1 MSNPETGSD
10 PDIRLIGHEFSLY
23 SGKVRAYLRHKQIP
37 FVESSTPE
45 DRELVK
51 ERVGRRVIPVV
62 VMPDGDCVQDTTLI
76 IDYLEDRYPQR
87 SVYPEGVWQ
96 RLVSLLFEVYGDE
109 WLVLP
114 AMHYRWHFKRKN
126 LAYVLRNFGNIIKPG
141 WPAWLRPIGGLP
153 AAILFG
159 NLYKPVM
166 GRSRRN
172 IGEIEKS
179 YESFLDDFNRHLEV
193 HDYLLGG
200 RPGIGDFGLIGPLYA
215 HLYRDPYPGKLMRE
229 RAPDV
234 VRWVERMQHP
244 AAFDGTFLPDD
255 QVPETLYPMLRRM
268 FAEQMPILVDT
279 VRRVGRW
286 AEEHPDAKGIPRFIG
301 KHEFSIGEVKATRYV
316 MPFAQWMFQR
326 PVAFYQS
333 LTTEEKACVDPL
345 LAELGGLAGLNEPIT
360 APLKFEKYRIRL
372 DRSLSGRDSRETIAD
387 ER

>member
-1 MSNPETGSD
+1 MSNPEMGSD
-10 PDIRLIGHEFSLY
+10 PHVRLIGHEFSLY
-23 SGKVRAYLRHKQIP
+23 SGKARAYLRHKQIP

-62 VMPDGDCVQDTTLI
+62 VTADGDCVQDTTVI
-76 IDYLEDRYPQR
+76 IDYFEERCPER
-87 SVYPEGVWQ
+87 SVYPAGAWQ

-126 LAYVLRNFGNIIKPG
+126 LAYVLKNFGNIIKPG
-141 WPAWLRPIGGLP
+141 WPHWLRPIGGLP
-153 AAILFG
+153 AAMLFG
-159 NLYKPVM
+159 NLYKPIM

-179 YESFLDDFNRHLEV
+179 YESFLDDFNRHLEY

-200 RPGIGDFGLIGPLYA
+200 RPSIGDFGLIGPLYA
-215 HLYRDPYPGKLMRE
+215 HLYRDPYPGKLMRD
-229 RAPDV
+229 RAPNV
-234 VRWVERMQHP
+234 AQWVERMQRSNS
-244 AAFDGTFLPDD
+244 FDGSFLPDD
-255 QVPETLYPMLRRM
+255 QVPETLHPMLRRM
-268 FAEQMPILVDT
+268 FIEQFPVLVDT
-279 VRRVGRW
+279 VRRVGQW

-301 KHEFSIGEVKATRYV
+301 KHEFTLGEVKATRYV

-333 LTTEEKACVDPL
+333 LTADEKARVDPL
-345 LAELGGLAGLNEPIT
+345 LDELGGLNGLNEPIA
-360 APLKFEKYRIRL
+360 APLKFENYRIRL
-372 DRSLSGRDSRETIAD
+372 DRSVSG
-387 ER
+387 